1 MKKLLGKAHDP
12 EFWKLVRESDDYK
25 KYRDV
30 ICKQWSKALP
40 DYTPDC
46 LRYSEFKL
54 FWTTGDRRTYEAH
67 YFRRRHTMILS
78 ALMALIYPDEPK
90 HLEQLMD
97 IIFSICDEY
106 TWCLPAHQGKL
117 EPNNNSRIDLFASET
132 GYMLA
137 EIYTLLGDR
146 LEPLIKNRIM
156 AETERRIVKPF
167 MGVENYGWWEN
178 GTMNWTAVC
187 MGSVACTMMLLYPE
201 LADDK
206 FIARANRSM
215 EGFLSGFLDDGI
227 CFEGCGYWGYGFGFF
242 LLYADMV
249 RTYTDGEVDF
259 FKREKVK
266 TVSMF
271 PQRMFLSGNA
281 CVSFADGG
289 RTMTYNTGRMHYL
302 KREYPE
308 DIIVPSPEY
317 AVNSD
322 GKFATALRSATW
334 FDPEYARSAGDI
346 GAESEYFAPQSQWF
360 VKRTANYGFAAKG
373 GNNNEFHNHN
383 DVGSFIFAKNGK
395 QILMDL
401 GSGVYTRQYFAPDTR
416 YSILEC
422 SSRGHSVPLIGGC
435 EQFFGSEA
443 RAEYCRYENGILEM
457 ELAPAYKC
465 EGLTSAKRSFSFT
478 DAAVTLTDSFEYSGQ
493 GEIKERIVTLIEP
506 KIEGEGRVCVDCA
519 EVTFDPAICD
529 CAITS
534 EARLCGDTCYFI
546 DITLRP
552 GVDRFTCVIR

>member
-25 KYRDV
+25 KYRDD
-30 ICKQWSKALP
+30 IYNQWSRALP

-46 LRYSEFKL
+46 LKYSEYKL
-54 FWTTGDRRTYEAH
+54 FWTTGNRSIFEAH
-67 YFRRRHTMILS
+67 FFKRRHTMILS
-78 ALMALIYPDEPK
+78 AIMALIYPDEPK

-97 IIFSICDEY
+97 IIFCICDEY
-106 TWCLPAHQGKL
+106 SWCLPAHQGPL

-132 GYMLA
+132 AYMLA
-137 EIYTLLGDR
+137 EIYTLLEDR
-146 LEPLIKNRIM
+146 LDPLIKNRIM

-167 MGVENYGWWEN
+167 MSVENYGWWEN

-206 FIARANRSM
+206 FIDRANRAM
-215 EGFLSGFLDDGI
+215 EGFLTGFLDDGI

-249 RTYTDGEVDF
+249 RTYTDGRVDF

-281 CVSFADGG
+281 SVSFADGG

-302 KREYPE
+302 KHEYPD
-308 DIIVPSPEY
+308 DIIISSPKY
-317 AVNSD
+317 AVNSE
-322 GKFATALRSATW
+322 GKFSSTLRSATW
-334 FDPEYARSAGDI
+334 FVPEYAKTAGDDNVS
-346 GAESEYFAPQSQWF
+346 SEYFAPESQWF
-360 VKRTANYGFAAKG
+360 VKRTANYGFATKG

-401 GSGVYTRQYFAPDTR
+401 GSGLYTRQYFAPDTR
-416 YSILEC
+416 YGILEC
-422 SSRGHSVPLIGGC
+422 ASRGHSVPMIGGT
-435 EQFFGSEA
+435 EQFFGSNA
-443 RAEYCRYENGILEM
+443 KASYCKYENGIIET
-457 ELAPAYKC
+457 EFAGAYHC
-465 EGLTSAKRSFSFT
+465 DGLNSLKRSFSFT
-478 DAAVTLTDSFEYSGQ
+478 DDAVTLIDNFDYFGS
-493 GEIKERIVTLIEP
+493 GEIVDRIVTLIEP
-506 KIEGEGRVCVDCA
+506 TLKDEHTVVVDCA
-519 EVTFDPAICD
+519 EITFDPSICD
-529 CAITS
+529 CVISS
-534 EARLCGDTCYFI
+534 EERERKDLCYMI
-546 DITLRP
+546 DFKLKN
-552 GVDRFTCVIR
+552 GVNKFSCTIK